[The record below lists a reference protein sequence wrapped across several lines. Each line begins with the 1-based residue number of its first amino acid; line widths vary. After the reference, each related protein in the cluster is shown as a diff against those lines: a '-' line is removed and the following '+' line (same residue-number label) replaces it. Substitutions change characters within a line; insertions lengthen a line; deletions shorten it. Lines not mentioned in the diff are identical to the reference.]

1 MLAAAVFFKKDW
13 FVILR
18 LFFGKLVAVDK
29 YVNTGY
35 IYNEDRKAWT

>member
-18 LFFGKLVAVDK
+18 LFFGKLVAVD
-29 YVNTGY
+29 
-35 IYNEDRKAWT
+35 IF